1 MNHRPTILVVDD
13 DDGLRELVRIH
24 LQQEGY
30 RILEAA
36 DGWDCLNLMQ
46 RESPDAVILDVMM
59 PQLDGHETCRR
70 IRAVSTVPILM
81 LTARVQ
87 AQDIVHG
94 LDNGADDYLTK
105 PFNMAEL
112 AARIR
117 ALLRRVPGT
126 NRVLSAGNGILS
138 IDPATREVRVRED
151 TVDLTPTEFQLLR
164 FLAERAGDVVDHAT
178 LLHAVWGA
186 DHRRDNDYLK
196 VYVWHIRRKIE
207 RDPRQP
213 ELLLTEWG
221 VGYRLMS

>member
-13 DDGLRELVRIH
+13 DDGLRELVRIQ

-36 DGWDCLNLMQ
+36 DGWDCLKLLQ
-46 RESPDAVILDVMM
+46 QESPDAVILDVMM

-70 IRAVSTVPILM
+70 IRAVSSLPILM

-87 AQDIVHG
+87 AQDVVHG

-105 PFNMAEL
+105 PFNMGEL
-112 AARIR
+112 AARMR
-117 ALLRRVPGT
+117 ALLRRVPGI
-126 NRVLSAGNGILS
+126 NRVFTAGNGTMQ
-138 IDPATREVRVRED
+138 IDPATRDVLVRGD
-151 TVDLTPTEFQLLR
+151 PIDLTPTEFQLLR
-164 FLAERAGDVVDHAT
+164 FLAERAGNVVDHAT
-178 LLHAVWGA
+178 LLQAVWGA

-221 VGYRLMS
+221 VGYRLAS